1 MQNMH
6 NPGGKL
12 QYSYTRP
19 AVPDAS
25 RLKRGARAVRRGPW
39 RMFHVK
45 RGPCPGAM
53 APGFSLYAR
62 AVVAV
67 L

>member
-1 MQNMH
+1 
-6 NPGGKL
+6 
-12 QYSYTRP
+12 
-19 AVPDAS
+19 
-25 RLKRGARAVRRGPW
+25 
-39 RMFHVK
+39 MFHVK
-45 RGPCPGAM
+45 HGPRPGAM